1 MAQRR
6 IQLQDTRA
14 LSSQEAIEAVTRG
27 MRSLDQGFE
36 PTEKQIYDIALE
48 RIRPDFNQARHILTD
63 DLRVQVEQ
71 GELSPRQAMQ
81 ELLSRARRG
90 DEPARLQLEGEK
102 GLLALADS
110 IASVGLRQPAN
121 VYGVREP
128 SDPTKRAYRI
138 GEGERRYWAYHILAL
153 RGLAEFER
161 LPCIIDEPP
170 EDEETVQERQE
181 AENAARRD
189 LPAIAR
195 ARSLAR
201 MKERLARQFRG
212 SETLSS
218 NELDG
223 MVGQRVGAITGAT
236 ISGRMVRN
244 YLALLTL
251 PPEAQDLA
259 GAADVAERQLRP
271 LVRLKAP
278 QEQVNL
284 VRRIIQEGLTGVE
297 VERAVGA
304 ILRPGAGRAG
314 ADARV
319 VGEAPVESA
328 ELQWLARALPRL
340 VRHLRRVY
348 ERGELE
354 QSAAAEKVRWELQ
367 TLYKLL
373 RELFEG
379 GRE

>member
-6 IQLQDTRA
+6 IELQDTRA
-14 LSSQEAIEAVTRG
+14 VSSQEAIEAVTRG
-27 MRSLDQGFE
+27 MRSVDQGFE
-36 PTEKQIYDIALE
+36 PTEKQIYDIDLE
-48 RIRPDFNQARHILTD
+48 RIRPDFNQARHILPD
-63 DLRVQVEQ
+63 DLRVQVEE
-71 GELSPRQAMQ
+71 GRLSPRQAMQ
-81 ELLSRARRG
+81 EMMARARSG
-90 DEPARLQLEGEK
+90 EDAARLQLEGEK

-121 VYGVREP
+121 VYTMP
-128 SDPTKRAYRI
+128 DPHHPTKQAYRI

-161 LPCIIDEPP
+161 LPCVIDEAP

-201 MKERLARQFRG
+201 MKGRLARQFRG

-223 MVGQRVGAITGAT
+223 MVGQRVGAITGTT

-251 PPEAQDLA
+251 PPEAQELA
-259 GAADVAERQLRP
+259 EAADVPERQLRP
-271 LVRLKAP
+271 LVRLKTP
-278 QEQVNL
+278 QEQVEL
-284 VRRIIQEGLTGVE
+284 ARRIVWEGLTGTE
-297 VERAVGA
+297 AERAVEA
-304 ILRPGAGRAG
+304 ILQPRAGRARG
-314 ADARV
+314 ERVV
-319 VGEAPVESA
+319 VGEAPAPST
-328 ELQWLARALPRL
+328 ELQWVARVLPRL
-340 VRHLRRVY
+340 LRDLRRVW
-348 ERGELE
+348 EGGELE
-354 QSAAAEKVRWELQ
+354 RSTGAQEVRGDLQ
-367 TLYKLL
+367 ALYNLL
-373 RELFEG
+373 SELFEG
-379 GRE
+379 GKE

>member
-1 MAQRR
+1 MVGR

-14 LSSQEAIEAVTRG
+14 RSSREAIEAVARG
-27 MRSLDQGFE
+27 MRSVDQGFE
-36 PTEKQIYDIALE
+36 PAEKHIYDIDLE
-48 RIRPDFNQARHILTD
+48 RIRPDFTQARHILPH
-63 DLRVQVEQ
+63 DLRVQVEE

-81 ELLSRARRG
+81 ELMARAG
-90 DEPARLQLEGEK
+90 KGEDVARLQLEGEK

-121 VYGVREP
+121 VYTVPDPRH
-128 SDPTKRAYRI
+128 PTKRAYRL

-170 EDEETVQERQE
+170 EEEERVQERQE

-201 MKERLARQFRG
+201 MKERLTHQFQG
-212 SETLSS
+212 SEMLSS

-251 PPEAQDLA
+251 PPGAQELAEAA
-259 GAADVAERQLRP
+259 GVSERQLRP
-271 LVRLKAP
+271 LVRLKGP

-284 VRRIIQEGLTGVE
+284 VQRILRGGLTGAE
-297 VERAVGA
+297 VEGAVKA
-304 ILRPGAGRAG
+304 ILQPPSKRVRGEVA
-314 ADARV
+314 V
-319 VGEAPVESA
+319 VGGAPAKSA
-328 ELQWLARALPRL
+328 ELQRLSRSLPRL
-340 VRHLRRVY
+340 IRDLQRVWQ
-348 ERGELE
+348 RGELE
-354 QSAAAEKVRWELQ
+354 ESTGAEKVRGELQ
-367 TLYKLL
+367 ALYKLL
-373 RELFEG
+373 GELFDG
-379 GRE
+379 GKE